1 MSSVLWSER
10 HKIKYN
16 EEGKLAINLGWIMS
30 LVSKAES
37 FLDLDQTVIIIY
49 IGNIGWNE
57 GSHPKTS

>member
-49 IGNIGWNE
+49 IGNIG
-57 GSHPKTS
+57 